1 MAKTTKETKAVI
13 TEVVAKLKKSI
24 EILWNM
30 LDNEKQYV
38 VI

>member
-24 EILWNM
+24 ENSI
-30 LDNEKQYV
+30 DFFVQFT
-38 VI
+38 I